1 MHETYIN
8 EIEYLNG
15 KISSIKYN
23 ETRFK
28 ISVGGDRYI
37 FGTTSPIGKETPIS
51 KLMKFKTLYDTL
63 FDLDWKIKLSFQEG
77 IKYAYSD
84 NVQDN
89 FSIFAINS
97 EEEKLS
103 YYFIENALFRTS
115 SLWDILAQLYCLYFS
130 VQIRQN
136 EIHYKKIFNPK
147 SVHAT
152 NFKASA
158 TKINQYINQ
167 KDNTNLDGE
176 WMGNHKFINE
186 LRNKMT
192 HRNSPNIA
200 TISDFDL
207 NLKNHPSFMLKRIIE
222 DYFTVSNY
230 IEEILNDIELQFISE
245 FQQNLF

>member
-1 MHETYIN
+1 MCETYIN

-23 ETRFK
+23 EDRFK

-37 FGTTSPIGKETPIS
+37 FGTTSPIEKETPIS

-77 IKYAYSD
+77 IKYTYSD
-84 NVQDN
+84 AVQYN
-89 FSIFAINS
+89 FNPFTISS

-130 VQIRQN
+130 VKISPDR
-136 EIHYKKIFNPK
+136 IYYKKVFNPNSK
-147 SVHAT
+147 YAT
-152 NFKASA
+152 NFKVAA
-158 TKINQYINQ
+158 TKVNQYINQ
-167 KDNTNLDGE
+167 EDDTDLDGE
-176 WMGNHKFINE
+176 WRGNHKFINE

-192 HRNSPNIA
+192 HRNSPNVA
-200 TISDFDL
+200 TMSDFDL
-207 NLKNHPSFMLKRIIE
+207 NLKHHPSFMLKRIIE

-230 IEEILNDIELQFISE
+230 IGEILNDIELQFIGK
-245 FQQNLF
+245 F